1 MRKRKEIGEYMDEAF
16 DVVWLIRTIFLL
28 QNGDLEDTPTDIIN
42 EAKKHT
48 ARICNNLN
56 IESEEELLT
65 RFSDWDYGY
74 WSGILA
80 ALRWVTGE
88 EKDMLDT

>member
-1 MRKRKEIGEYMDEAF
+1 MRKKKEIDEYMDEAF
-16 DVVWLIRTIFLL
+16 DIVWLVRTISLL
-28 QNGDLEDTPTDIIN
+28 EEGKLDDTPSDIIN
-42 EAKKHT
+42 EAQKQAT
-48 ARICNNLN
+48 RICKNLDIN
-56 IESEEELLT
+56 SEEELLT

>member
-1 MRKRKEIGEYMDEAF
+1 MRKRKEIDEYMSEAF
-16 DVVWLIRTIFLL
+16 DVVWFVRTLTLL
-28 QNGDLEDTPTDIIN
+28 ADGQLEGTPSDIIN
-42 EAKKHT
+42 KAKAEV
-48 ARICNNLN
+48 ARICEKYGL
-56 IESEEELLT
+56 ESEEDAYTFCDE
-65 RFSDWDYGY
+65 WHYGY

>member
-1 MRKRKEIGEYMDEAF
+1 MRKRKEIDEYMGEAF
-16 DVVWLIRTIFLL
+16 DIVWLVRTLELL
-28 QNGDLEDTPTDIIN
+28 SAGQLEGTPQDIIN
-42 EAKKHT
+42 EAKKNV
-48 ARICNNLN
+48 ARICENLN

-65 RFSDWDYGY
+65 SFNDWEYGY